1 MKKLV
6 LLVVALAMFG
16 GATVNAQDAKAEA
29 KKKAEEAALK
39 KYDKNGNGKLDDEEK
54 AAQKKDREEMIKKYD
69 KNGDGSWTT
78 LKRPPR
84 RKTPRRR
91 ATRRRRNNL
100 PPCICANPV

>member
-39 KYDKNGNGKLDDEEK
+39 KYDKNANGKLDDEEK
-54 AAQKKDREEMIKKYD
+54 AAMKKDREEMIKKYD
-69 KNGDGSWTT
+69 KNGDGK
-78 LKRPPR
+78 LDDAEKAAQ
-84 RKTPRRR
+84 KED
-91 ATRRRRNNL
+91 AKKKGDKKKKE
-100 PPCICANPV
+100 

>member
-69 KNGDGSWTT
+69 KNGDGK
-78 LKRPPR
+78 LDDAEKAAQ
-84 RKTPRRR
+84 KED
-91 ATRRRRNNL
+91 AKKKGDKKK
-100 PPCICANPV
+100 